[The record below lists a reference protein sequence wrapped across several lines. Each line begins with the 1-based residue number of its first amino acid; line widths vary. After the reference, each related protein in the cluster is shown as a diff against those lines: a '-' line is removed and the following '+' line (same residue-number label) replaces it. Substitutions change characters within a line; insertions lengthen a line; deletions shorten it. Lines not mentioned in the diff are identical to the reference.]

1 MNIINERKSDE
12 EESKLFEILQRIP
25 GELQKTGENR
35 FGSLELWFKCGSD
48 WSMGMLRGIEGE
60 WLKMASE
67 QRTDYGISV

>member
-25 GELQKTGENR
+25 GENR